1 MITFS
6 RRSRSVHGLNLRKT
20 KIIAVERTYID
31 VIGTKL
37 SIVVDSIKFYV
48 VSIERV
54 VTKTEFTNFFRHLFH
69 LNRISRIKW

>member
-6 RRSRSVHGLNLRKT
+6 RLLCFVRDLNLRKT

-31 VIGTKL
+31 VIGTKF

-54 VTKTEFTNFFRHLFH
+54 VTKTEFTIFFSALVSFQ
-69 LNRISRIKW
+69 

>member
-6 RRSRSVHGLNLRKT
+6 SLLRFVRGLNLRKT

-37 SIVVDSIKFYV
+37 SIVIDSIKFYV
-48 VSIERV
+48 VSVERV
-54 VTKTEFTNFFRHLFH
+54 VTKTEFTNFFFGTCF
-69 LNRISRIKW
+69 I

>member
-6 RRSRSVHGLNLRKT
+6 RLLCFVRGLNLRKT

-54 VTKTEFTNFFRHLFH
+54 VTKTEFTNFFSALVSFQ
-69 LNRISRIKW
+69 